1 MLRDLILGLATVFI
15 AGSVFIG
22 YIFRSC
28 KNDNPDPQS
37 DHAGNVKGSGGTAE
51 LDVPTTE
58 PESDDYQKPT

>member
-1 MLRDLILGLATVFI
+1 M

-28 KNDNPDPQS
+28 KNDNPGQQS
-37 DHAGNVKGSGGTAE
+37 DHAGTVKGSGETAE
-51 LDVPTTE
+51 LDVPTPE

>member
-1 MLRDLILGLATVFI
+1 MLRDLILRLVTVFM

-28 KNDNPDPQS
+28 KDDSPGQQS
-37 DHAGNVKGSGGTAE
+37 DHADNVKGSGKTAE
-51 LDVPTTE
+51 LEVPTLE